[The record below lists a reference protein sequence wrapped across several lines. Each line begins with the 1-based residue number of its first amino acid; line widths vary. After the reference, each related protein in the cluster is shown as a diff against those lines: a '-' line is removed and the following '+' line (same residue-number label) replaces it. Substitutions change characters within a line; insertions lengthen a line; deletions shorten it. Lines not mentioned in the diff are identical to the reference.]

1 MTTKQIQRQ
10 IAILKNKLAKA
21 TTKPDPTGEICEG
34 LRREIKR
41 LEAQR

>member
-1 MTTKQIQRQ
+1 MNTKKQ

-21 TTKPDPTGEICEG
+21 TTKPDPTGQICEG

-41 LEAQR
+41 IEEGR

>member
-10 IAILKNKLAKA
+10 ISILKNKLAKA
-21 TTKPDPTGEICEG
+21 TTRPDPTGDICEE
-34 LRREIKR
+34 LRREIRR